1 MRYDWPL
8 LVNSHLT
15 RQLFGGMLRRIVAL
29 HGAGGIR
36 RAQSRANFDDDAR
49 CAGKSVCGIVRK
61 KGSSRRCVPTRCET
75 GPSRRRWNTPWTKT
89 G

>member
-49 CAGKSVCGIVRK
+49 CAGKVSGESFAK
-61 KGSSRRCVPTRCET
+61 KAAPGASCPPDAKPAPP
-75 GPSRRRWNTPWTKT
+75 GAAGTPWTKT

>member
-36 RAQSRANFDDDAR
+36 RAQSREISMTTLGAQGKVSAESFAKKATPGAACPPDA
-49 CAGKSVCGIVRK
+49 K
-61 KGSSRRCVPTRCET
+61 
-75 GPSRRRWNTPWTKT
+75 GPSWGRWKHREIKT